1 VSWNCEC
8 GAKFDRDM
16 KQIHSHWC
24 PMYISKY
31 VEPEKIKEE
40 KKVDNTGWPKIELIE
55 RLQKEAIK
63 RK

>member
-1 VSWNCEC
+1 
-8 GAKFDRDM
+8 M